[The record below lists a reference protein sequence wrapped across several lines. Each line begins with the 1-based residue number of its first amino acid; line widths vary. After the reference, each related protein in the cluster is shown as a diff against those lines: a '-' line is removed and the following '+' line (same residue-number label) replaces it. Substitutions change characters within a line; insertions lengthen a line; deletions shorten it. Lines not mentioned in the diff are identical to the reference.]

1 MFEKFCEICNPDFKY
16 FARTS
21 AIYNACKAEFEE
33 NLSKGN
39 VDTYIHFLESERK
52 RVSESGSQAYKRKIE
67 CLILELKRTAWD
79 NQTCALSLTNKERM
93 LLDSMCKATFNIVEE
108 KHEKASME
116 FLTRNYEELK
126 KIRRKLR

>member
-39 VDTYIHFLESERK
+39 VDTYIHFLESERS
-52 RVSESGSQAYKRKIE
+52 RISESGSQAYKRKIE

-79 NQTCALSLTNKERM
+79 NQVCTLSLTNKERM
-93 LLDSMCKATFNIVEE
+93 LLDSMCKAAFNIVEG

-116 FLTRNYEELK
+116 FLIRNHEELK